1 MMHRHAWIVAVLL
14 TALAAPAIAAPRKAQ
29 KNDEQRENAAVKEAR
44 KEVGAAQDRQRTAA
58 KAVRDAEQALNQA
71 ELQQRRAA
79 AELQKAADRL
89 ETELADLHGLT
100 QARRNLRDVQT
111 RLDAISRPV
120 LQEARQTAALRE
132 AQAAVDRERQ
142 RIDALRTTAGPAD
155 RAALARLTAALNRLE
170 REALGRDTRTQLQ
183 QKAVDDAEESVRR
196 QLAAVQKEAAR
207 SPVYQTAE
215 QAFETSKR
223 DVSRARQALE
233 REQRDLRE
241 AAQAITRA
249 EQNLARKTAAD
260 ARDPNNRKGKR

>member
-1 MMHRHAWIVAVLL
+1 MMHRHARIVAVLL
-14 TALAAPAIAAPRKAQ
+14 IALTAPAVGAPSKAQ

-44 KEVGAAQDRQRTAA
+44 KDVNAAQDRQRAAA

-71 ELQQRRAA
+71 EQQQRRAA
-79 AELQKAADRL
+79 SELQKAGDRL

-100 QARRNLRDVQT
+100 QARRSLREVQS

-142 RIDALRTTAGPAD
+142 RIDALRTNAGPED

-170 REALGRDTRTQLQ
+170 REALGRDARTQLQ
-183 QKAVDDAEESVRR
+183 QRAVDDAEESVRK
-196 QLAAVQKEAAR
+196 QLAVVQKEAAR

-215 QAFETSKR
+215 QAFESAKR
-223 DVSRARQALE
+223 DVARARQTLE
-233 REQRDLRE
+233 KEQRDLRE
-241 AAQAITRA
+241 AAQAVTRA
-249 EQNLARKTAAD
+249 EQNLARKMAAD